1 MTLSDT
7 TMKFSFSLMGA
18 LVGAAAAL
26 FVLPAG
32 AKGTSSSVQCPAAAA
47 WATRHN
53 SEQSAAQKH
62 ALEAIHPS
70 DSALAAQLG
79 QRYAHDQAAAEA
91 LIKKSPN
98 FDKPN
103 PEAWKHLLAVH
114 KANLVWFKPIV
125 DAHGFPTVQQVG
137 PKGVEHAWMLV
148 QHAGSDPA
156 FQDKVLA
163 ELKAQ
168 LSAEPYLRSNYALL
182 TDRVRIA
189 QRKPQIYGTQ
199 FTVKDGHLV
208 MQKTEDVA
216 RLDKRR
222 ANMDLMPISD
232 YRCTLD
238 QMYHTPPSPTSHH
251 QVQANK

>member
-1 MTLSDT
+1 MRVASA
-7 TMKFSFSLMGA
+7 KESLR
-18 LVGAAAAL
+18 
-26 FVLPAG
+26 
-32 AKGTSSSVQCPAAAA
+32 SSQPCPAAATWTA
-47 WATRHN
+47 NDNQQAR
-53 SEQSAAQKH
+53 AQKQK
-62 ALEAIHPS
+62 LEAIHPS
-70 DSALAAQLG
+70 DPDLAEQLG
-79 QRYAHDQAAAEA
+79 QRYALDQAAAKT

-163 ELKAQ
+163 ELKTQ
-168 LSAEPYLRSNYALL
+168 LLAEPYLRSDYALL

-199 FTVKDGHLV
+199 FTVKGGHLI

-222 ANMDLMPISD
+222 ASMDLMPISD

-238 QMYHTPPSPTSHH
+238 QMYHTPPSPTSRH
-251 QVQANK
+251 QAQANK